1 MDHFVII
8 SMSTPVMNCIL
19 QLFISLFVSNRTLAS
34 AFSTLLLKASNT
46 FSILLLQFF
55 CLSSSRTITQN
66 TLTYRH
72 IRSPPPLRHW
82 HTYTSHHNGALI
94 FCFVMLWRSL
104 KLWHTHT
111 YTHTYTVSCN
121 FSLFI
126 HFLRCAFFKRE
137 MSRVCEFVTLFHIAF
152 VAS

>member
-66 TLTYRH
+66 TPTHRH

-111 YTHTYTVSCN
+111 HTYIYSQVQFFT
-121 FSLFI
+121 FHSLPS
-126 HFLRCAFFKRE
+126 LRIFQARN
-137 MSRVCEFVTLFHIAF
+137 
-152 VAS
+152 VARLWICYTFPHRLCR